1 MPIDTSNNF
10 SGINTASQATG
21 ASRFGELSS
30 DQFTRIML
38 SELQSQDPLKPND
51 SNALLQQL
59 SAIRS
64 IESNLSLEKN
74 LKTIVS
80 QNQLSSAAGLLGA
93 QVGGLTD
100 SNNRV
105 AGTVVAVGA
114 GSGGVSVRLSTGWV
128 IPFSQI
134 DSIQL
139 PGLNNPNPTPPP
151 TPTPPPIPTPP
162 PTPTTPVNPGTP
174 VPTATTAVAATR
186 PGTAVPIASLGL
198 TGASVT
204 PVRSSA
210 APAGPD

>member
-10 SGINTASQATG
+10 SGINTAASATG

-100 SNNRV
+100 GNNRV

-114 GSGGVSVRLSTGWV
+114 GSSGVSVRLSTGWV
-128 IPFSQI
+128 VPFNQI

-139 PGLNNPNPTPPP
+139 PGLNNPNPP
-151 TPTPPPIPTPP
+151 TPTTPTP
-162 PTPTTPVNPGTP
+162 PTTPVNPGTP
-174 VPTATTAVAATR
+174 VPAGTTAVAATR
-186 PGTAVPIASLGL
+186 PGTAVPVVSGGV
-198 TGASVT
+198 TNGAVT
-204 PVRSSA
+204 PVSPIA
-210 APAGPD
+210 APTSAE